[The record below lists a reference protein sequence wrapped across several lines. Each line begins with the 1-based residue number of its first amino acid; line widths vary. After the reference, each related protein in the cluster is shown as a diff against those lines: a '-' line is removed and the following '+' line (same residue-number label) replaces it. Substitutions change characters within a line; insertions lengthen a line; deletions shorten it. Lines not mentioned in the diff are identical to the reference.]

1 MLEIDGGNLQSVED
15 QGGFFGVEL
24 IFHQAANHLHH
35 GKLDGVSV
43 LEDGDIVIGA
53 LIADAIVEVA
63 EVLGAQGGGAAL
75 DAVELDVLAAGNC
88 GFVGHGMVCS
98 FCDWFLDCGKVH
110 PPG

>member
-1 MLEIDGGNLQSVED
+1 MLEIDRGNLQSVED
-15 QGGFFGVEL
+15 QGSFFGIDL

-75 DAVELDVLAAGNC
+75 DAVELECAGS
-88 GFVGHGMVCS
+88 GEL
-98 FCDWFLDCGKVH
+98 WFRQT
-110 PPG
+110 